1 MSDITNYIS
10 AIFTEGCNSVI
21 ADGKLYQY
29 DYGQFLK
36 FEGLDLPDAYEVH
49 FSDTLR
55 DDGTAKTQIG
65 TTTEEGVSSVLIP
78 DEYLTTGK
86 YVYAF
91 IYLHSTEDDGETEY
105 VVTIPVQK
113 RPAID
118 PTPVTPEE
126 QSVITQAIAA
136 LQSAVEKTE
145 DLSDQAEESA
155 ETASNK
161 ATEASQSALEAE
173 QSASS
178 ALESA
183 NNAAISE
190 SLAAESAESAEQSAT
205 SAQAS
210 AESAYEDA
218 ERAEQAAA
226 NAGYMFFYIDSNGDL
241 IYQRTSTTQ
250 VDFYL
255 DDGDLFVRAN
265 A

>member
-1 MSDITNYIS
+1 MSDITNLIS

-55 DDGTAKTQIG
+55 EDGTAKTQIG

-136 LQSAVEKTE
+136 LQDAISETE
-145 DLSDQAEESA
+145 ENVQTTEQNVLLAEQFADLSELHSEDAEAWAVGQRDGVDVEQTDETFNNNAKYYA
-155 ETASNK
+155 EM
-161 ATEASQSALEAE
+161 AE
-173 QSASS
+173 QSAN
-178 ALESA
+178 ESGY
-183 NNAAISE
+183 ISF
-190 SLAAESAESAEQSAT
+190 
-205 SAQAS
+205 
-210 AESAYEDA
+210 YIDDD
-218 ERAEQAAA
+218 
-226 NAGYMFFYIDSNGDL
+226 GYLHYVKTPYVNLDFYIDSDGYLCVTTGD
-241 IYQRTSTTQ
+241 
-250 VDFYL
+250 
-255 DDGDLFVRAN
+255 
-265 A
+265 

>member
-1 MSDITNYIS
+1 MSDTIKNIVI
-10 AIFTEGCNSVI
+10 AKFAEGCNSVI

-126 QSVITQAIAA
+126 QSVITQALAA
-136 LQSAVEKTE
+136 LQSAVQKTE

-161 ATEASQSALEAE
+161 ATEASQSALE
-173 QSASS
+173 SAT
-178 ALESA
+178 
-183 NNAAISE
+183 NAGISE
-190 SLAAESAESAEQSAT
+190 TLASESAESAEQSAT

-210 AESAYEDA
+210 AESAYNNA

-226 NAGYMFFYIDSNGDL
+226 NAGYMFFYIDDNGDL
-241 IYQRTSTTQ
+241 RYQRTSNTQ

-255 DDGDLFVRAN
+255 SDGDLYVRAS

>member
-1 MSDITNYIS
+1 MSDITNLIS

-29 DYGQFLK
+29 DYGQYLK

-113 RPAID
+113 RPAIN

-136 LQSAVEKTE
+136 LQDAISETE
-145 DLSDQAEESA
+145 DNVQQTRENVTLAEQFADLSELHSEDAEAWSVGKRSGVDVEQDD
-155 ETASNK
+155 ETFNNNAK
-161 ATEASQSALEAE
+161 YYAQMAE
-173 QSASS
+173 QSAS
-178 ALESA
+178 ESGY
-183 NNAAISE
+183 ISF
-190 SLAAESAESAEQSAT
+190 
-205 SAQAS
+205 
-210 AESAYEDA
+210 YIDDD
-218 ERAEQAAA
+218 
-226 NAGYMFFYIDSNGDL
+226 GYLHYVKTPYVNLDFYIDSDGYLCVTTGD
-241 IYQRTSTTQ
+241 
-250 VDFYL
+250 
-255 DDGDLFVRAN
+255 
-265 A
+265 